1 MVPGKER
8 EMSLGYEFVERR
20 EFFRVEGRVRL
31 HYRKIRS
38 DSQELEPNDQL
49 GQVSQAKSEDV
60 ERESL
65 PLDQMPAEALLREI
79 LKRIMAMEEKLDA
92 LWHFFSTRWPAE
104 ELQLVPALVN
114 ISGCGMRFPTK
125 EKFQVGDKLEV
136 TLELP
141 MSPGHL
147 IRLCGEVVH
156 ILEPDGRGPYQTA
169 IKFMSVSES
178 DRERIVRYTL
188 DRQYQEI
195 CSKRPLVSTS

>member
-1 MVPGKER
+1 
-8 EMSLGYEFVERR
+8 MSLGYEFVERR

-31 HYRKIRS
+31 HYKKIHS
-38 DSQELEPNDQL
+38 ESQELEPRDQP
-49 GQVSQAKSEDV
+49 GQPSQAKPEEN
-60 ERESL
+60 ERALL
-65 PLDQMPAEALLREI
+65 PLDQMPAEALLKEI
-79 LKRIMAMEEKLDA
+79 LKRIVAVEERINA

-125 EKFQVGDKLEV
+125 ERFQVGDKLEV

-147 IRLCGEVVH
+147 IKLCGEVVH

-169 IKFMSVSES
+169 IKFLSVSES

-195 CSKRPLVSTS
+195 CSKRLFASTS

>member
-1 MVPGKER
+1 
-8 EMSLGYEFVERR
+8 MSLGYEFVERR

-92 LWHFFSTRWPAE
+92 LWHFFSTR
-104 ELQLVPALVN
+104 
-114 ISGCGMRFPTK
+114 
-125 EKFQVGDKLEV
+125 
-136 TLELP
+136 
-141 MSPGHL
+141 
-147 IRLCGEVVH
+147 
-156 ILEPDGRGPYQTA
+156 
-169 IKFMSVSES
+169 
-178 DRERIVRYTL
+178 
-188 DRQYQEI
+188 
-195 CSKRPLVSTS
+195 